1 MPKSCLSLRSHVVAY
16 ISGGLEWEGHDVG
29 IGSVVTN
36 SRGILRCT
44 RGSGMRGTVGIPLV
58 TAEMGQLS
66 NLEKHSNHSE
76 RSATSSIGMCSVGA
90 PLEEEVSATVM

>member
-29 IGSVVTN
+29 TGSVVAN
-36 SRGILRCT
+36 SRGIHRCI
-44 RGSGMRGTVGIPLV
+44 RESGMWGTVEIPLV

-66 NLEKHSNHSE
+66 NLEKRSNHSE

-90 PLEEEVSATVM
+90 TLEEETSATVL